1 MTVNDEVAAFEY
13 ESVAVYLTTVSPIG
27 KVSPGSWFDVS
38 VTEPELSLAVGDV
51 QVTTAVA
58 KVSSV
63 FCSISD
69 SVSEMTGISLSVIQ
83 RIKNTI
89 EMYRGAFKQNKQPFV
104 EKCKSCSSQKKTNKQ
119 TNKQTNK
126 RKKKKR

>member
-38 VTEPELSLAVGDV
+38 VTEPELSLAVGGIH
-51 QVTTAVA
+51 VTTAVD

-69 SVSEMTGISLSVIQ
+69 TVSEMTGISLSVIQ
-83 RIKNTI
+83 RIRNI
-89 EMYRGAFKQNKQPFV
+89 VEVYREKFKQIKQPFLDID
-104 EKCKSCSSQKKTNKQ
+104 
-119 TNKQTNK
+119 
-126 RKKKKR
+126 